1 MKALRAI
8 FLVVALG
15 GFNQT
20 LRAAPELAN
29 AIQAVV
35 RDSVITKL
43 EVEYFSAPTI
53 ELLRREYRT
62 QPAVLQT
69 KALATLSESLDR
81 FVERDLI
88 LNDFKTAGYNF
99 PESIIEEAVQA
110 RIRAK
115 YRDRVTLIKSLQEQ
129 GITYESFR
137 QQIRDQIIVEALR
150 AKNGGSGEIIISP
163 HQIEVYYLAH
173 TNAYQVEEEVK
184 LRMIM
189 LNIPSEADADQVR
202 LQAGEILT
210 KIKDGAAFSEMA
222 GVYSQGAQ
230 RSQGGDWGWVERSVL
245 RKELAETA
253 FSLKAGEL
261 SAPIETPQAIYL
273 MLVEDKR
280 PARIKPLNSVRA
292 EIERILITQ
301 ESERLQKKYIDRL
314 KKKTFVRFF

>member
-15 GFNQT
+15 GFTQT

-150 AKNGGSGEIIISP
+150 AKNAGKGDIIISP

-173 TNAYQVEEEVK
+173 TNTYQVEEEVK
-184 LRMIM
+184 LRMIV
-189 LNIPSEADADQVR
+189 LNIPSEADADPVR
-202 LQAGEILT
+202 RQAGEILT
-210 KIKDGAAFSEMA
+210 KIKEGAAFSEMA

-245 RKELAETA
+245 RKELAEAA
-253 FSLKAGEL
+253 FSLKVAEL
-261 SAPIETPQAIYL
+261 SEPIETPQAIYL